1 MTPSSNTLRAVLATV
16 LVAALAAIAAGAAQA
31 APSTHQQSAS
41 TEDTAGVLNV
51 GFAVKKF
58 VARGKQIYAVGDVIG
73 TFQSADGTQVTRKPF
88 TTKVRKISRT
98 TAERPRAPRGSAT
111 S

>member
-1 MTPSSNTLRAVLATV
+1 MSLSGNIVRAVVATV
-16 LVAALAAIAAGAAQA
+16 LVAALAALAAGAAQA
-31 APSTHQQSAS
+31 APSTPQQAAS
-41 TEDTAGVLNV
+41 IETTTGTLDV

-73 TFQSADGTQVTRKPF
+73 TFQSADGTKVTRTPF
-88 TTKVRKISRT
+88 TTRSARSR
-98 TAERPRAPRGSAT
+98 ARAGGRSRSRRGSAT